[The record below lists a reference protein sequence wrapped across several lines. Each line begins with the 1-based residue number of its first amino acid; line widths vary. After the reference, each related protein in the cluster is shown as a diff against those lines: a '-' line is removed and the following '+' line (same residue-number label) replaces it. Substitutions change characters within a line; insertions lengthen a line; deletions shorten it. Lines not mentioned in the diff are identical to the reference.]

1 MSTSAKA
8 LGPLYRGTFFFG
20 IACGISIA
28 LTPLYLDAQGFEK
41 EQIGTLALLFAAGL
55 VAFALPVGSIIRRF
69 GGKRT
74 LVGTLIGY
82 GLCVGG
88 FPFMPSF
95 ASIAGIRFLDGLFS
109 IGVWVSSE
117 TLVLSRADKKHKGHL
132 TSLYAIWLASGYV
145 VGPLLATGLTRFLSH
160 REMFLIAGALAV
172 IAAAYLGKVLVE
184 SSSLSPVE
192 DVEAGDAEAPTD
204 EPSTAASSSLGGEL
218 GVGAILGRIKTSCFA
233 AFSYGY
239 FQASVVLFLPLYL
252 IESKSIPRN
261 DTIILPGLFCFGM
274 LLCSNAAGRLGDR
287 YGHLRLVTSLSILGM
302 LCVLGFV
309 FVDNYW
315 LMCALVFGA
324 GATFASM
331 SPVALALTGVVI
343 PPAQLS
349 RANSFY
355 NTFYASGM
363 LVGPPITSVIFARYG
378 GPAMLYHLAA
388 LWAVFIVFTMLY
400 ASDDPASNSARLRAT
415 SAT

>member
-1 MSTSAKA
+1 MRALSTSAKA
-8 LGPLYRGTFFFG
+8 LGPLYRGTFLFG

-28 LTPLYLDAQGFEK
+28 LTPLYLDAHGFEK

-55 VAFALPVGSIIRRF
+55 VAFALPVGGIIRRY

-74 LVGTLIGY
+74 LVATLLGY

-88 FPFMPSF
+88 FPFMTGF
-95 ASIAGIRFLDGLFS
+95 GSIAGIRFLDGLFS

-117 TLVLSRADKKHKGHL
+117 TLVLSRADKKHKGHS

-145 VGPLLATGLTRFLSH
+145 VGPLLATGLTRFLTH
-160 REMFLIAGALAV
+160 RQLFLIAGALA
-172 IAAAYLGKVLVE
+172 ILAAGYLGKVLVD
-184 SSSLSPVE
+184 SKLLSPLNQSEPE
-192 DVEAGDAEAPTD
+192 DVGPAAADLTNAGE
-204 EPSTAASSSLGGEL
+204 EL
-218 GVGAILGRIKTSCFA
+218 DVGAILGRIKTSCFA

-252 IESKSIPRN
+252 IESKNIPRD

-287 YGHLRLVTSLSILGM
+287 YGHLRIVSVLSTLGM

-324 GATFASM
+324 GATLASM
-331 SPVALALTGVVI
+331 SPVALALTGVVV

-363 LVGPPITSVIFARYG
+363 LLGPPITSVIFARQG

-388 LWAVFIVFTMLY
+388 LWLVFVVFTFVY
-400 ASDDPASNSARLRAT
+400 ASDDPANGSSDLGR
-415 SAT
+415 

>member
-8 LGPLYRGTFFFG
+8 LGPLYRGTFLFG

-28 LTPLYLDAQGFEK
+28 LTPLYLDAHGFGK
-41 EQIGTLALLFAAGL
+41 QQIGTLALLFAAGL
-55 VAFALPVGSIIRRF
+55 VAFALPVGGIIRRI

-74 LVGTLIGY
+74 LVATLVGY

-88 FPFMPSF
+88 FPFMTNF

-117 TLVLSRADKKHKGHL
+117 TLVLSGADKKHKGHL

-160 REMFLIAGALAV
+160 REMFLIAGALAML
-172 IAAAYLGKVLVE
+172 AAGYLGKVLVE
-184 SSSLSPVE
+184 PKSLSLST
-192 DVEAGDAEAPTD
+192 EAEPEVV
-204 EPSTAASSSLGGEL
+204 EPSAHGPLSMREEL
-218 GVGAILGRIKTSCFA
+218 GIGAILGRIKTSCFA

-252 IESKSIPRN
+252 IESKEIPRD

-287 YGHLRLVTSLSILGM
+287 YGHLRIVSALSALGM

-315 LMCALVFGA
+315 VMCALVFGA

-363 LVGPPITSVIFARYG
+363 LVGPPITSAIFARHG

-388 LWAVFIVFTMLY
+388 LWVVFVVFTLIY
-400 ASDDPASNSARLRAT
+400 ASDDPASRSKRLSAT
-415 SAT
+415 SAS